1 MAANSTSFAL
11 SPAGDLQFPRF
22 AFLAITKDKVN
33 CTHHWMDGK
42 VLRKRTDTLSS
53 ETAGQFI
60 TTLRGLGYTNTP
72 AL

>member
-1 MAANSTSFAL
+1 MASNSTSFAL
-11 SPAGDLQFPRF
+11 SPRGDVFPRF

-33 CTHHWMDGK
+33 CTHHWKDGET
-42 VLRKRTDTLSS
+42 LRKRTDTLSS

-60 TTLRGLGYTNTP
+60 ITLRGLGYTDVP

>member
-1 MAANSTSFAL
+1 MATNSTSFAIT
-11 SPAGDLQFPRF
+11 PPGQAFPRF
-22 AFLAITKDKVN
+22 AFLAITKEKIN

-42 VLRKRTDTLSS
+42 ILRKRTDTLSS

-60 TTLRGLGYTNTP
+60 TTLRGLGYTTTP